1 MLVTRSVHRPIVA
14 RNHLLR
20 RHAVL
25 SGIGILSA
33 TLGLGRE
40 ALVLVSLGASQAND
54 ALQATLTVTYLV
66 SMLGDAGRTTVLAS
80 LGHTTPTVI
89 VRRTGFVIVG
99 IATLIA
105 VTSALFLPQAK
116 GPFILAGT
124 VGGMLNIAVAM
135 AIAFWQAI
143 NRPIQAQILATLSN
157 IVIFL
162 IVGIAT
168 WLHLLTPEL
177 VVTATVVAPL
187 VQLVIFLSV
196 ATKQRPDRIKTANAA
211 SSSSIY
217 PARIF
222 LHSAVGVGGAQL
234 GQLAARAAVAGSA
247 VGALSV
253 FAAVVRLFDSL
264 RSVLL
269 EPFVASRI
277 ARWKSEPVTLP
288 ALFHPSMIVIT
299 TTTATLVSAILNL
312 LLPPISVASLATQY
326 GVLVGIGT
334 ILVFITRVVVVA
346 MTANTPESA
355 PFLKL
360 SIVDCMIGTVLMAV
374 PKGESAIVVL
384 SCFFLLRP
392 LLMTV
397 VLWRSVAFRGITF
410 QHQ

>member
-1 MLVTRSVHRPIVA
+1 MANT
-14 RNHLLR
+14 HLLR

-33 TLGLGRE
+33 SLGLGRE

-54 ALQATLTVTYLV
+54 ALQTTLTVTYLV
-66 SMLGDAGRTTVLAS
+66 SMLGDAGRTTVLAG
-80 LGHTTPTVI
+80 LGHTTLTVI
-89 VRRTGFVIVG
+89 VRRTSFVIIG
-99 IATLIA
+99 IATLMA
-105 VTSALFLPQAK
+105 VACALFLPQAK
-116 GPFILAGT
+116 GPSIVAGT
-124 VGGMLNIAVAM
+124 VGGILNIAVAM
-135 AIAFWQAI
+135 AIASWQAI
-143 NRPIQAQILATLSN
+143 NRPVQAQILATLSN
-157 IVIFL
+157 VVIFL
-162 IVGIAT
+162 NIGIAT

-177 VVTATVVAPL
+177 VVAATVAAPL
-187 VQLVIFLSV
+187 VQLVIFVCVS
-196 ATKQRPDRIKTANAA
+196 TKRISGKIETVSAA

-253 FAAVVRLFDSL
+253 FAAVARLFDSL

-277 ARWKSEPVTLP
+277 ARWKCEPVRLP
-288 ALFHPSMIVIT
+288 ALFHPLMLVV
-299 TTTATLVSAILNL
+299 TATLATVVSALVYL
-312 LLPPISVASLATQY
+312 LLPPTSVASLATQY

-346 MTANTPESA
+346 ITVNTPESA
-355 PFLKL
+355 PFLRISL
-360 SIVDCMIGTVLMAV
+360 VDCVIGAALMAV

-410 QHQ
+410 QHK